1 MLRYWRGPLL
11 PACCV
16 LSSFIIHTTPLQIE
30 TVDKYQ
36 GRDKLCIIVSLVRCN
51 SDRQVGNLLSDWR
64 RLNVAFTRA
73 KAKLIVVGSIETL
86 ESNNLLGKFVTLA
99 KAKSWVR
106 ILLAHA
112 YSSIAVIICTTLR
125 PTARVVN
132 ETIFVI

>member
-1 MLRYWRGPLL
+1 MIRN
-11 PACCV
+11 
-16 LSSFIIHTTPLQIE
+16 TPLQIE

-86 ESNNLLGKFVTLA
+86 ACNDLLGKFVTLA
-99 KAKSWVR
+99 TTKSWVR
-106 ILLAHA
+106 VVLVHALL
-112 YSSIAVIICTTLR
+112 
-125 PTARVVN
+125 
-132 ETIFVI
+132 